1 MYLHG
6 GGFVLGD
13 RQDWDRL
20 LRDLAHAAD
29 AAIIFVEYSRAPEVR
44 YPVAIEEAYAATRW
58 VAENGREISVDS
70 TRLAVAGDS
79 AGGNMV
85 AAVTLLAKQR
95 GGPKLDFQVL
105 FYPNTDASFSSE
117 SYMQFASGYFLSRED
132 MEWFLDQYLP
142 DKTRRTEPTATPLNA
157 PLEQLTDLPPAL
169 VITGE
174 CDVLRDEGEAYA
186 RKLIHAGVRV
196 TATRYL
202 GTIHGFITLNP
213 LANTPA
219 ARSAIAQ
226 AGNALRQAFKERGL
240 ATGVQRDE
248 SSKPLVA

>member
-1 MYLHG
+1 MYFHG

-20 LRDLAHAAD
+20 LRDLAYAAS
-29 AAIIFVEYSRAPEVR
+29 AAIVFVEYSRAPEAR

-58 VAENGREISVDS
+58 LAENGRDIYVDGE
-70 TRLAVAGDS
+70 RLALAGDS

-105 FYPNTDASFSSE
+105 FYPNTDASFSSV
-117 SYMQFASGYFLSRED
+117 SYKRFASGFFLSRDD
-132 MEWFLDQYLP
+132 MKWFLDQYLP
-142 DKTRRTEPTATPLNA
+142 DRARRREPTATPLNA
-157 PLEQLTDLPPAL
+157 TLEQLVGLPPAL
-169 VITGE
+169 VITAE
-174 CDVLRDEGEAYA
+174 NDVLRDEGEAYA
-186 RKLIHAGVRV
+186 RKLMEAGVVV

-202 GTIHGFITLNP
+202 GTIHGFVTLNP
-213 LANTPA
+213 LASTPA

-226 AGNALRQAFKERGL
+226 AGAALQNALEGSAVR
-240 ATGVQRDE
+240 
-248 SSKPLVA
+248 VAA